1 MRKILVVLAL
11 SLLFVSVAA
20 MAQRPEDPISQGDFA
35 VLLASSLNKPA
46 PSGGWN
52 KMSAPAYLSSMSI
65 SPSSGVWLPS
75 ATLNEGDFA
84 YVLRLLGLNVYA
96 TQPDSQ
102 VTWGKARAMVGQ
114 YQDFFR
120 KINLK
125 GLASDATN
133 TTHIDTGIGG
143 DDAEAPAPASPV
155 EP

>member
-11 SLLFVSVAA
+11 SLLFVSVAV
-20 MAQRPEDPISQGDFA
+20 MAQRPQDPISQGDFA
-35 VLLASSLNKPA
+35 ILLASSLNRPA

-52 KMSAPAYLSSMSI
+52 NMSAPAYLSSLSI

-84 YVLRLLGLNVYA
+84 YVLRLVGLNVYA
-96 TQPDSQ
+96 TQPDSP
-102 VTWGKARAMVGQ
+102 VTWEKARAMMAK

-125 GLASDATN
+125 ALANDHTTTTRIN
-133 TTHIDTGIGG
+133 TGVGG
-143 DDAEAPAPASPV
+143 DDSAAPAPASPV

>member
-1 MRKILVVLAL
+1 MRKILVVLAV

-20 MAQRPEDPISQGDFA
+20 LAQQTNDPISQGDFA

-52 KMSAPAYLSSMSI
+52 KMSAPAYLSSLSI

-75 ATLNEGDFA
+75 ATLKEGDFA
-84 YVLRLLGLNVYA
+84 YVLRLLGLNYYA
-96 TQPDSQ
+96 TQPDAS
-102 VTWGKARAMVGQ
+102 VTWGKVRAMLAQ

-120 KINLK
+120 KISLK

-133 TTHIDTGIGG
+133 ATHINTGIGG

-155 EP
+155 KP

>member
-1 MRKILVVLAL
+1 MRKILIVVAL
-11 SLLFVSVAA
+11 SLLFVSVASF
-20 MAQRPEDPISQGDFA
+20 AQQANDPISQGDFA

-52 KMSAPAYLSSMSI
+52 KMSAPAYLSSLSI

-75 ATLNEGDFA
+75 ATLKEGDFA
-84 YVLRLLGLNVYA
+84 YVLRLLGLNYYA
-96 TQPDSQ
+96 AEPDSS
-102 VTWGKARAMVGQ
+102 VTWGKVRAMLSQ
-114 YQDFFR
+114 YQDFFKR
-120 KINLK
+120 IDLRGK
-125 GLASDATN
+125 ASDATN